1 MVLKFDIFTMK
12 KKVKGLEVFQLLHTY
27 FLFLF
32 PVTHVVAEVNKDG
45 MCPRTLK
52 YLHAVM
58 TGKWIVGFNC
68 EWKVY

>member
-1 MVLKFDIFTMK
+1 MVSKFDTFTAK
-12 KKVKGLEVFQLLHTY
+12 KKVKGLEIFQLLHIY
-27 FLFLF
+27 LLFF
-32 PVTHVVAEVNKDG
+32 SVTHVVAEVNKDG